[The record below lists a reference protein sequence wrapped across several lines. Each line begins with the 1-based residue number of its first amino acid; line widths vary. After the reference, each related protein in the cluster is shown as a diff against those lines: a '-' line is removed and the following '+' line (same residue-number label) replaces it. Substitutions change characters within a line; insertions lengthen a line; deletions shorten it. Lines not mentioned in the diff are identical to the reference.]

1 MHARFENPLETRLA
15 EVLIGALF
23 PCDLGDGIEV
33 LHDVEMIEIEMEC
46 DLGEDAWDST
56 PYEKIE
62 LVFEAVVM
70 PFEDLSKREP
80 VMLDL
85 GSYERNAASD
95 TVPFETFEP
104 SMPFVRIVES
114 VLNETVPYPRL

>member
-1 MHARFENPLETRLA
+1 MQMLETRLA

-62 LVFEAVVM
+62 LIFEAVAM
-70 PFEDLSKREP
+70 PFEDLSKRESIA
-80 VMLDL
+80 LDL
-85 GSYERNAASD
+85 AAYERNSATD
-95 TVPFETFEP
+95 TMPFETFEP
-104 SMPFVRIVES
+104 SVPFVRIVDS